1 MHLSIVSTL
10 YQSEPYLNEFL
21 QRMATSAQQIT
32 QDYEL
37 ILVNDGSPDGSLQK
51 ALLAQQQDA
60 HIKIIDLSR
69 NFGHHEAGMI
79 GLEHAQGEFI
89 FLIDSDLEEAPE
101 LLLQFWQAMQQQP
114 DSDVI
119 YGVQAQR
126 KGRWFEQNSGQLF
139 YTLFNALSEI
149 KIPANALTIRLMRKP
164 FVDSLA
170 AYRERKLF
178 VAGIMAH
185 AGFNQQAMLV
195 NKLSKSTTTYTLAK
209 QLQLV
214 MVSITSFSSKPL
226 TYLFV
231 FGCLLLLLAVFSL
244 LTIGINA
251 VLFNAVVTNMTVML
265 LATALISGCV
275 ITCTGLLG
283 LYIANL
289 QAEIKQ
295 RPRVI
300 IKRIY

>member
-1 MHLSIVSTL
+1 
-10 YQSEPYLNEFL
+10 
-21 QRMATSAQQIT
+21 MATSAQQIT